1 MAHRL
6 ADRRLVMSPPV
17 RDDDDRPSR
26 RAQPPTQPWVNDRL
40 EQDRARHL
48 VDEVAAAAAE
58 VKRESLRYRLP
69 RSEQWDTVDRQPIRP
84 SEDRYFAEGG
94 RGLWSPNL
102 DPVVMPPPPRD
113 RGGASG
119 FKLMVGLVGAVG
131 VAASVAFVLMH
142 AIQPPTTTGVAT
154 SANDEANNQSFAAP
168 VLGNLTQITV

>member
-26 RAQPPTQPWVNDRL
+26 RAQPLTQPLAQPWVNDRL

-58 VKRESLRYRLP
+58 VKRESLKYRLP
-69 RSEQWDTVDRQPIRP
+69 RSEQWDTEDGRTTRP
-84 SEDRYFAEGG
+84 HEDRYFAEGG

-102 DPVVMPPPPRD
+102 DPVIMPPPPRET
-113 RGGASG
+113 GAAPAL
-119 FKLMVGLVGAVG
+119 KLMVGLIGAVG
-131 VAASVAFVLMH
+131 VAAGVAFALMH
-142 AIQPPTTTGVAT
+142 AIATPPTSVAA
-154 SANDEANNQSFAAP
+154 SGNDAAKSQSFAAP
-168 VLGNLTQITV
+168 VLGNLTQ